1 MNLSINSIR
10 FNRHFK
16 VSKVFVSAVLVML
29 MSSALSSA
37 QVLIL
42 KQSAPQNTVS
52 GAISSPSS
60 SVNSVWLNPLVWYNS
75 FEDSI
80 RSVALRG
87 ETSDLRNQI
96 QNFAFRFLG
105 RPYRSS
111 GKKPATG
118 FDCSG
123 FTGFIFRNFGM
134 KLKSS
139 SVAQATEGRLVS
151 VKEATVGDLAFFGRR
166 GRKGKVWV
174 NHAAIVISKPGQ
186 PLAIIHSASN
196 KGIVVTNVSESRY
209 WKNSLLFV
217 RNVL

>member
-1 MNLSINSIR
+1 MNLRFNSIR
-10 FNRHFK
+10 FKRHLRVNK
-16 VSKVFVSAVLVML
+16 VVISAAFLVIMCTFSTLAQDFVSVQPNTQKTA
-29 MSSALSSA
+29 SSSF
-37 QVLIL
+37 
-42 KQSAPQNTVS
+42 
-52 GAISSPSS
+52 SSPAK
-60 SVNSVWLNPLVWYNS
+60 SVWFNPLVWYNPID
-75 FEDSI
+75 DSL
-80 RSVALRG
+80 RSVAFRE

-134 KLKSS
+134 KLKAS

-151 VKEATVGDLAFFGRR
+151 VKEATVGDLAFFGRK
-166 GRKGKVWV
+166 GSKGKVWV

-196 KGIVVTNVSESRY
+196 KGIVVTKVSESRY

>member
-1 MNLSINSIR
+1 VNLSINSIR
-10 FNRHFK
+10 FKRHFRLN
-16 VSKVFVSAVLVML
+16 KVFFSA
-29 MSSALSSA
+29 ALWMFMFAAFSSA
-37 QVLIL
+37 QIL
-42 KQSAPQNTVS
+42 VCKQTSSQNPVS
-52 GAISSPSS
+52 PTISCPVKSD
-60 SVNSVWLNPLVWYNS
+60 WLNPLVWYNPLD
-75 FEDSI
+75 DSL
-80 RSVALRG
+80 RSVALQ
-87 ETSDLRNQI
+87 EKSTDLRNQI

-134 KLKSS
+134 KLKAS

-151 VKEATVGDLAFFGRR
+151 VKEAKVGDLAFFGRK
-166 GRKGKVWV
+166 GRRGKVWV

-186 PLAIIHSASN
+186 PLSIIHSASN
-196 KGIVVTNVSESRY
+196 KGIVVTKVSESRY

>member
-1 MNLSINSIR
+1 VNLSIIAIL
-10 FNRHFK
+10 FKHHFK
-16 VSKVFVSAVLVML
+16 ANKVSVFAVVVML
-29 MSSALSSA
+29 MYPVFSYAQALVSKPTNS
-37 QVLIL
+37 
-42 KQSAPQNTVS
+42 QNVVAASTSVS
-52 GAISSPSS
+52 VKSI
-60 SVNSVWLNPLVWYNS
+60 WLNPLVWYNPLD
-75 FEDSI
+75 DSL
-80 RSVALRG
+80 RTVAMRQ
-87 ETSDLRNQI
+87 ESSDIRNQI

-151 VKEATVGDLAFFGRR
+151 VKEAKVGDLAFFGRK

-196 KGIVVTNVSESRY
+196 KGIVVTKVSESRY